1 MITKNNIISVL
12 TKNSIDEIK
21 ITPCQKGP
29 KAIHNSVIGGKPY
42 WPKDKKYPKT
52 KEGKSLYLLAQLN
65 FEEMPKVDQFPL
77 SGILQFYIA
86 DDQLHGLDFDT
97 PLDQIIDKPDGYR
110 VIYHSEVYSDPQML
124 EHDVPDSSSL
134 QNFPV
139 EQPLSLK
146 FCVEQEL
153 PGTGDY
159 RFYNALEPFGEI
171 DEDCIHEVFD
181 YLFENINETGTKL
194 GGNAFFTQHDPRES
208 NKGDEDWTLLFQ
220 MDSTNENGV
229 KINWGDLGVANFFI
243 QPEALIKRDFS
254 NVWYNWDCF

>member
-1 MITKNNIISVL
+1 MSTEKNIINVL
-12 TKNSIDEIK
+12 TKNRIDVIK
-21 ITPCQKGP
+21 ITPCQEAP
-29 KAIHNSVIGGKPY
+29 KAIHNSIIGGKPY

-52 KEGKSLYLLAQLN
+52 KEGKSLFLLAQLN
-65 FEEMPKVDQFPL
+65 FEEMPQVTQFPS

-139 EQPLSLK
+139 EQSLSLK

-159 RFYNALEPFGEI
+159 RFHNALEPFGEV
-171 DEDCIHEVFD
+171 DEDCIYEVFD
-181 YLFENINETGTKL
+181 YLFENIDETGTKL

-220 MDSTNENGV
+220 IDSTNKNGV
-229 KINWGDLGVANFFI
+229 QINWGDLGVANFFI
-243 QPEALIKRDFS
+243 QPEALKSKDFS